1 MRVLLD
7 THVLL
12 WILSEPSRLD
22 EETRETI
29 AADAEEVL
37 FSAASIW
44 EIAIKS
50 RLGRADADP
59 PHPPGVKD
67 GSASAR
73 CGSSRQPTPAG
84 KTAWRGEGGAGEA
97 GREG

>member
-12 WILSEPSRLD
+12 WILAEPGRLD
-22 EETRETI
+22 GETRETI
-29 AADAEEVL
+29 ETGAEEVL

-50 RLGRADADP
+50 RLGL
-59 PHPPGVKD
+59 
-67 GSASAR
+67 AS
-73 CGSSRQPTPAG
+73 
-84 KTAWRGEGGAGEA
+84 KI
-97 GREG
+97 